1 MISMLGEAVGK
12 KFSYVIG
19 DVEKVVAEGNEL
31 HVFIS
36 DGPRADVPRHEVMEF
51 KSADSM
57 AKEMRHF
64 SDHYIPIFDSDGNRI
79 DR

>member
-1 MISMLGEAVGK
+1 MLGEAVGK

-36 DGPRADVPRHEVMEF
+36 DGPRADVPRHEVMRF
-51 KSADSM
+51 NTAKGM

-64 SDHYIPIFDSDGNRI
+64 SDHYVPIFDADGNRI

>member
-1 MISMLGEAVGK
+1 MGK

-36 DGPRADVPRHEVMEF
+36 DGPRADVPRHEVMRF
-51 KSADSM
+51 NTAKGM

-64 SDHYIPIFDSDGNRI
+64 PTITYPLFDADGNRI